1 MLVRLLYASRSQTDI
16 NTAMVEGIIKQARSK
31 NTNAGI
37 TGLLCYCPSSHV
49 FMQVLEGSR
58 SAVSAL
64 YSRIA
69 ADPRHHEVI
78 LLDHEEITERRFV
91 GWSMGE
97 VNFKRIN
104 PSIVLKY
111 SEQANLDPYSMSGK
125 AAMAMLQEL
134 IDSACIVTN
143 RSA

>member
-16 NTAMVEGIIKQARSK
+16 DAAMVEDIIKQARTK
-31 NTNAGI
+31 NPSTGI

-64 YSRIA
+64 YNHIA
-69 ADPRHHEVI
+69 SDARHKDVI
-78 LLDHEEITERRFV
+78 LLDHEEISERRFV

-111 SEQANLDPYSMSGK
+111 SEQASLDPYNMSGK
-125 AAMAMLQEL
+125 AALALLQEL
-134 IDSACIVTN
+134 IDSACIVTH

>member
-16 NTAMVEGIIKQARSK
+16 STAMIEGIVKHARTK
-31 NTNAGI
+31 NPSTGI

-49 FMQVLEGSR
+49 FMQVLEGGR
-58 SAVSAL
+58 SAVSAI
-64 YSRIA
+64 YNRIA
-69 ADPRHHEVI
+69 ADPRHHDVI
-78 LLDHEEITERRFV
+78 LLDQEEISERRFV

-111 SEQANLDPYSMSGK
+111 SEQACLDPYSMSGK
-125 AAMAMLQEL
+125 AAMALLQEL
-134 IDSACIVTN
+134 IDSACIVTH